1 MKIKKQDN
9 YSTFKTKLTKR
20 FLLIPLIAIAA
31 VILFYLLIWQGR
43 GGDMVVDFLYFWGFD
58 YNDAL
63 MTYDYYF
70 RGNRD
75 LFFIIAVFV
84 LFIVLLRF
92 LFRWITEYFEGIN
105 KGIDAL
111 LAENDEDIK
120 LPEDML
126 PFEQKLNTVKKTLK
140 QRAREKQ
147 LAEKRKNELVMY
159 LAHDIRTP
167 LTSIIGYLSLMA
179 ESPDIPAE
187 QRIKYMNIT
196 LDKSYRLEKM
206 VNEFFEITRFNSQQI
221 SISGDPIDL
230 YYMLTQLLDELTPAL
245 SDHGNSV
252 KLDADENISVYGDA
266 DKLARVFSNIMK
278 NASSYSYPDTEI
290 VVSAAA
296 DEENVTISFQNQ
308 GKTIPEEKLS
318 SLFEKFYRLDDART
332 SNTGG
337 SGLGLAIAK
346 EIVTLHGGSISA
358 ASENETVT
366 FTVVLPLSTDAE

>member
-20 FLLIPLIAIAA
+20 FLLIPLIAIAV

-221 SISGDPIDL
+221 SISGEPIDL

-245 SDHGNSV
+245 SGHGNSV

-358 ASENETVT
+358 TSENETVT

>member
-1 MKIKKQDN
+1 
-9 YSTFKTKLTKR
+9 
-20 FLLIPLIAIAA
+20 
-31 VILFYLLIWQGR
+31 
-43 GGDMVVDFLYFWGFD
+43 MVVDFLYFWGFD

-221 SISGDPIDL
+221 SISGEPIDL

-245 SDHGNSV
+245 SGHGNSV